1 MLHNITES
9 KWYAGELSSRWPE
22 LKRYSCESTLNWHA
36 DDNELLRRKIVERGY
51 LLARRVL

>member
-1 MLHNITES
+1 M
-9 KWYAGELSSRWPE
+9 WYAGELSSRWPE
-22 LKRYSCESTLNWHA
+22 ITLASLHA

>member
-1 MLHNITES
+1 M
-9 KWYAGELSSRWPE
+9 WYAGELSSRWPE

-36 DDNELLRRKIVERGY
+36 DDNELLRRNEEIVERGY